1 MSNLYTVTF
10 MLDHQTVI
18 TTVSAKNK
26 YDAVCEA
33 IEQLFHNLLIPRGA
47 LRRANIEVK
56 HLLEDVTL

>member
-1 MSNLYTVTF
+1 MSDIYTVTF
-10 MLDHQTVI
+10 ILNHETVI
-18 TTVSAKNK
+18 TTVSANNE

-33 IEQLFHNLLIPRGA
+33 IEQLNTNLLIPRRA